1 MPAAGAAALVAG
13 CSTFGLGGGGGP
25 EPGSELVGR
34 SLRVRAANGEVTTL
48 RFRDEDSVRA
58 TFRGRTLDGRWDAS
72 DRRLCFRWPRA
83 PRECWPYRSRFERGR
98 TRTVTSDRGNVVR
111 VTLL

>member
-1 MPAAGAAALVAG
+1 MAG
-13 CSTFGLGGGGGP
+13 CSTLGIGGRDGP

-34 SLRVRAANGEVTTL
+34 SLRVQAANGEVTTL

-58 TFRGRTLDGRWDAS
+58 TFRGRTLDGRWEES
-72 DRRLCFRWPRA
+72 NRRLCFHWPRA
-83 PRECWPYRSRFERGR
+83 PRECWPYSSRFERGR
-98 TRTVTSDRGNVVR
+98 TRTLTSDRGNVVR